1 MSWSIADVARMS
13 NVTSRTLRHYDAI
26 GLLPPAW
33 TAAGGRRYY
42 ERGQL
47 LRLQQILLLR
57 ELGLGLEAIGDVL
70 AAQSE
75 ASTVEVLRRHRAL
88 LLAERRR
95 LDRLVETV
103 TDTIEDLEKGNTM
116 AVEKMFE
123 GFDPGQFGGFDPE
136 QYVDEAR
143 ERWGDSV
150 DESIS
155 HVQGWTS
162 DDWAGY
168 KSDAVAVNDRIAEL
182 FDAGVP
188 VDDPRVFD
196 AIDGHFRLVSR
207 FWTPD
212 RESYAGLG
220 QMYVDDSRF
229 AKNYE
234 DVREGL
240 TVYMRDAM
248 KAYAYARLT

>member
-155 HVQGWTS
+155 NVQGWTN

-168 KSDAVAVNDRIAEL
+168 KSEAVAVNDHIAEL

-188 VDDPRVFD
+188 VDDPRVLD

-248 KAYAYARLT
+248 KAYADARLT

>member
-1 MSWSIADVARMS
+1 MGWSIADVARMS

-33 TAAGGRRYY
+33 TAPGGRRYY

-75 ASTVEVLRRHRAL
+75 ASTAEVLRRHRAL

-116 AVEKMFE
+116 AVEKMFQ

-155 HVQGWTS
+155 KVQGWTS

-168 KSDAVAVNDRIAEL
+168 KSEAVAVNDRIAEL

-188 VDDPRVFD
+188 VDDPLVLD

-212 RESYAGLG
+212 RESYTGLG

-248 KAYAYARLT
+248 KAYADARLT

>member
-1 MSWSIADVARMS
+1 
-13 NVTSRTLRHYDAI
+13 
-26 GLLPPAW
+26 
-33 TAAGGRRYY
+33 
-42 ERGQL
+42 
-47 LRLQQILLLR
+47 
-57 ELGLGLEAIGDVL
+57 VL

-88 LLAERRR
+88 LLAEHRR
-95 LDRLVETV
+95 LGRLVETV

-168 KSDAVAVNDRIAEL
+168 KSETVAVNDRIAEL

-188 VDDPRVFD
+188 VDDPRVLD
-196 AIDGHFRLVSR
+196 AVDAHFRLVSR
-207 FWTPD
+207 FWTPN
-212 RESYAGLG
+212 RESYTGLG
-220 QMYVDDSRF
+220 RMYVDDSRF

-248 KAYAYARLT
+248 KAYADARLT

>member
-42 ERGQL
+42 EREQL
-47 LRLQQILLLR
+47 LRLQQVLLLR

-88 LLAERRR
+88 LLAEHRR
-95 LDRLVETV
+95 LGRLVETV

-155 HVQGWTS
+155 HVQRWTS

-168 KSDAVAVNDRIAEL
+168 KSETVAVNDRIAEL

-188 VDDPRVFD
+188 VDDPRVLD
-196 AIDGHFRLVSR
+196 AVDAHFRLVSR
-207 FWTPD
+207 FWTPN
-212 RESYAGLG
+212 RESYTGLG
-220 QMYVDDSRF
+220 RMYVDDSRF

-248 KAYAYARLT
+248 KAYADARLT

>member
-33 TAAGGRRYY
+33 TAPGGRRYY

-75 ASTVEVLRRHRAL
+75 ASTAEVLRRHRAL

-155 HVQGWTS
+155 HVRGWTS

-168 KSDAVAVNDRIAEL
+168 KSEAATVNVRIAEL

-188 VDDPRVFD
+188 VDDPRVLD

-207 FWTPD
+207 FWTPN
-212 RESYAGLG
+212 RESYTGLG

-234 DVREGL
+234 DVRDGL

-248 KAYAYARLT
+248 KAYADARLT

>member
-1 MSWSIADVARMS
+1 MSWSIADVARMT

-42 ERGQL
+42 EREQL
-47 LRLQQILLLR
+47 LRLQQVLLLR
-57 ELGLGLEAIGDVL
+57 GLGLGLEAIGDVL

-88 LLAERRR
+88 LLAEHRR
-95 LDRLVETV
+95 LGRLVETV

-155 HVQGWTS
+155 HVQRWTS

-168 KSDAVAVNDRIAEL
+168 KSETVAVNDRIAEL

-188 VDDPRVFD
+188 VDDPRVLD
-196 AIDGHFRLVSR
+196 AVDAHFRLVSR
-207 FWTPD
+207 FWTPN
-212 RESYAGLG
+212 RESYTGLG
-220 QMYVDDSRF
+220 RMYVDDSRF

-248 KAYAYARLT
+248 KAYADARLT

>member
-42 ERGQL
+42 EREQL
-47 LRLQQILLLR
+47 LRLQQVLLLR

-88 LLAERRR
+88 LLAEHRR
-95 LDRLVETV
+95 LGRLVETV

-155 HVQGWTS
+155 HVQRWTS

-168 KSDAVAVNDRIAEL
+168 KSETVAVNDRIAEL

-188 VDDPRVFD
+188 VDDPRVLD
-196 AIDGHFRLVSR
+196 AVDAHFRLVSR
-207 FWTPD
+207 FWKPN
-212 RESYAGLG
+212 RESYTGLG
-220 QMYVDDSRF
+220 RMYVDDSRF

-248 KAYAYARLT
+248 KAYADARLT

>member
-1 MSWSIADVARMS
+1 MSWSIADVARMT
-13 NVTSRTLRHYDAI
+13 NVTSRTLRQYDAI

-42 ERGQL
+42 EREQL
-47 LRLQQILLLR
+47 LRLQQVLLLR

-88 LLAERRR
+88 LLAEHRR
-95 LDRLVETV
+95 LGRLVETV

-155 HVQGWTS
+155 HVQGWTN

-168 KSDAVAVNDRIAEL
+168 KSETVAVNDRIAEL

-188 VDDPRVFD
+188 VDDLRVLD
-196 AIDGHFRLVSR
+196 AVDAHFRLVSR
-207 FWTPD
+207 FWTPN
-212 RESYAGLG
+212 RESYTGLG
-220 QMYVDDSRF
+220 RMYVDDSRF

-248 KAYAYARLT
+248 KAYADARLT

>member
-1 MSWSIADVARMS
+1 MSWSIADVARMT

-42 ERGQL
+42 EREQL
-47 LRLQQILLLR
+47 LRLQQVLLLR

-88 LLAERRR
+88 LLAEHRR
-95 LDRLVETV
+95 LGRLVETV

-155 HVQGWTS
+155 HVQRWTS

-168 KSDAVAVNDRIAEL
+168 KSETVAVNDRIAEL

-188 VDDPRVFD
+188 VDDPRVLD
-196 AIDGHFRLVSR
+196 AVDAHFRLVSR
-207 FWTPD
+207 FWTPN
-212 RESYAGLG
+212 RESYTGLG
-220 QMYVDDSRF
+220 RMYVDDSRF

-248 KAYAYARLT
+248 KAYADARLT

>member
-13 NVTSRTLRHYDAI
+13 NVTSRALRHYDAI

-42 ERGQL
+42 EREQL

-70 AAQSE
+70 TAQSE
-75 ASTVEVLRRHRAL
+75 ASTVELLRRHRAL
-88 LLAERRR
+88 LLAEHRR
-95 LDRLVETV
+95 LGRLVETV

-136 QYVDEAR
+136 RYVDEAR

-162 DDWAGY
+162 DEWAGY
-168 KSDAVAVNDRIAEL
+168 KAEAVAVNDRIAEL

-188 VDDPRVFD
+188 VDDPRVLD
-196 AIDGHFRLVSR
+196 AVDGHFRLVSR
-207 FWTPD
+207 FWTPNRD
-212 RESYAGLG
+212 SYIGLG

-240 TVYMRDAM
+240 TVYVRDAM
-248 KAYAYARLT
+248 KAYADARLT